1 MEQIQSIEQLR
12 ILQTEV
18 REKRK
23 GFLTNFYL
31 DEFKHGIW
39 ISKGDLF
46 FEWIEDS
53 VFFIKKSTTFWNVF
67 YTSTNLEDL
76 EKSLESFKLQYANE
90 QLIFDIVGREKQCVE
105 LLAIFQRQGFSEST
119 SLVRMTKL
127 TEEMANASHEGIFF
141 ATLDDV
147 EIINKFLHSYFDEK
161 FEQIPYIEELKE
173 YVHRKNILVCKEE
186 NRIAGFL
193 IFELSAST
201 LYLRYWFTHPD
212 FRDMKVG
219 SRLLRNFFE
228 IGNETKRQLFWVIRS
243 NENAIVR
250 YRHYGFTEENMFD
263 YVMSNE

>member
-46 FEWIEDS
+46 YEWINDS
-53 VFFIKKSTTFWNVF
+53 VYFIKKSASFWNVF
-67 YTSTNLEDL
+67 YTSTNLE
-76 EKSLESFKLQYANE
+76 EFEESLQLLKARYASE
-90 QLIFDIVGREKQCVE
+90 QLIFDIVGREKQCAE
-105 LLAIFQRQGFSEST
+105 LLVVFQRQGFSEAT
-119 SLVRMTKL
+119 SLVRMTKI
-127 TEEMANASHEGIFF
+127 TEVMTNVAHDGIFY
-141 ATLDDV
+141 ATLDEV
-147 EIINKFLHSYFDEK
+147 AAINELLHTYFDEK
-161 FEQIPYIEELKE
+161 LEQIPYIDELEE
-173 YVHRKNILVCKEE
+173 YARRKNILVCKEG

-212 FRDMKVG
+212 YRDKKVG

-250 YRHYGFTEENMFD
+250 YRHYGFIEENMFD
-263 YVMSNE
+263 YVMSNQ